1 MRNKGVDSRKDGP
14 SMHRKTHRRV
24 TIDRL
29 EGRTLFTT
37 YYVSPSGSDAA
48 AGTSGAAAFQTLQHA
63 ADLVQAGDTVD
74 VLPGA
79 YAHGFVLGWDGP
91 QDGTASAPI
100 TFHGEPGATI
110 TGRNGKT
117 ADGIN
122 LEGASYI
129 VVEGFTITNPS
140 SNITRAG
147 VRSVT
152 NHNVI
157 VRDNQIDGMGTW
169 GIFTSFSDDILIQG
183 NTASHSQTQ
192 HGIYVSNSSQRPVV
206 RGNTLFGN
214 YSCGLHMNGDVS
226 QGGVGVIT
234 GALVEGNVIY
244 DNGAGGGSG
253 INCDGVQ
260 NSRIQNNLIYDE
272 HASGISL
279 YQIDA
284 AQPSTGNV
292 IVNNTIIIAS
302 DGRWALNIQDGS
314 TGNVAYN
321 NVLLNENP
329 SHGSIDISADSL
341 SGFTSDYNAVMDR
354 FTPNDND
361 FVTLAAWRAG
371 TGQDQHSFVATAGQ
385 LFTSESASDYT
396 LSATSPAID
405 AGAVVAGPN
414 QPPETD
420 LAGHARPQGAGYDVG
435 AYEFGQSGTPTD
447 PPPTITPTM
456 TTAQKVAADRAKL
469 KSDLAARIAA
479 LAADHKS
486 IATTRAAGRQAMAS
500 DRRAMAADHKDA
512 TKLAA
517 DKQQLADDALKLSTD
532 LTQLRATLAADVLQW
547 KQVLQADRLALRTD
561 LKQLAID
568 PRAARH

>member
-1 MRNKGVDSRKDGP
+1 MRRTK
-14 SMHRKTHRRV
+14 HRV
-24 TIDRL
+24 TIDWL

-37 YYVSPSGSDAA
+37 YFVSPTGSDAA
-48 AGTSGAAAFQTLQHA
+48 AGTSGPAAFATLQHA

-74 VLPGA
+74 VMPGT
-79 YAHGFVLGWDGP
+79 YASGFVLGWDGP

-100 TFHGEPGATI
+100 TFHAEPGATI

-117 ADGIN
+117 ADAID

-140 SNITRAG
+140 SSITRAG
-147 VRSVT
+147 IRSVT
-152 NHNVI
+152 NHKVVI
-157 VRDNQIDGMGTW
+157 RDNHIDGMGTW
-169 GIFTSFSDDILIQG
+169 GIFTAFSDDILIQG
-183 NTASHSQTQ
+183 NTASHSQSQ

-234 GALVEGNVIY
+234 GALVEGNIIY
-244 DNGAGGGSG
+244 GNGAGGGSG

-292 IVNNTIIIAS
+292 IVNNTIVIAS
-302 DGRWALNIQDGS
+302 DGRWAVNIQDAS
-314 TGNVAYN
+314 TGNLVYN
-321 NVLLNENP
+321 NVLLNENS
-329 SHGSIDISADSL
+329 SHGSIDVSADSL

-354 FTPNDND
+354 FTPNNND
-361 FVTLAAWRAG
+361 FQTLAEWRAG
-371 TGQDQHSFVATAGQ
+371 TGQDQHSFVAAEAA
-385 LFTSESASDYT
+385 LFTNASGHDYT
-396 LSATSPAID
+396 LSASSPAID
-405 AGAVVAGPN
+405 DGAAGTAAS
-414 QPPETD
+414 PPPATD
-420 LAGHARPQGAGYDVG
+420 LTGGARPQGAGYDVG
-435 AYEFGQSGTPTD
+435 AYEYGQSGTPTD
-447 PPPTITPTM
+447 PPPTITPAL
-456 TTAQKVAADRAKL
+456 TTAERVAADRAKL
-469 KSDLAARIAA
+469 KTDRAARRAT
-479 LAADHKS
+479 LAADRLT
-486 IATTRAAGRQAMAS
+486 IVTTRRAGRQAMAS

-512 TKLAA
+512 TRLAA
-517 DKQQLADDALKLSTD
+517 DKQLLAADALKLTAD
-532 LTQLRATLAADVLQW
+532 LAQLRATLAADVLVW
-547 KQVLQADRLALRTD
+547 KQALQADRLALTTD

-568 PRAARH
+568 RRARH